1 MFISLSSVISVIMCI
16 YTALMKVHPKN
27 SPNPDWFVLI
37 PLIGMGI
44 SYSIYASALWGSI
57 PYVVQPKTIGSAFGV
72 TTALQNAGLTLSPF
86 IIGFELGAS
95 KNAGKENYY
104 FSALMTLAG
113 FATIGLIVNVW
124 LYFDDIKN
132 RNSVLNEVKKK
143 G

>member
-16 YTALMKVHPKN
+16 YTALMKVHPEN

-86 IIGFELGAS
+86 IIGFELDAS
-95 KNAGKENYY
+95 KDKENLY
-104 FSALMTLAG
+104 FSTMLTLAA
-113 FATIGLIVNVW
+113 FATIGLITNIW
-124 LYFDDIKN
+124 LYLDDIKN
-132 RNSVLNEVKKK
+132 RGGVLNEIKKK
-143 G
+143 GD